1 MAHQPGLQ
9 NDPRRGQPAPSLI
22 LLFLLL
28 FIHPLGAQER
38 ALTEVKE
45 LRYWSYPNYT
55 RVTVVLSQRAGY
67 RVFELPAD
75 PQRGTPPRIAVD
87 LEETILPSALRRE
100 YPVQDGLLK
109 MVRIGQ
115 NDRNRVRIVLDL
127 ERTGDYEVFVLFD
140 PFRIVVDFF
149 GHRPSP
155 PPLSP
160 PPSPPPSTSPLDS
173 LLTPSPPP
181 KPSAPPSPKKPV
193 VVLDPG
199 HGGKDPGAIGY
210 KGLKEKRIVLD
221 VALRVG
227 RILKKKGIHVVYTR
241 KDDQY
246 LTLEERTLIANR
258 EEADLFVSIHANSAR
273 NRTANGVETYYLDT
287 TFDRATRIL
296 VAQENGMTPE
306 ALGELEE
313 LLLSLELTSR
323 KQISALLAHTVQ
335 SQILSLLNGGR
346 RSDRKVRNL
355 GVKGAP
361 FYVLI
366 GSRMP
371 AVLVEIGF
379 ITHPEEAE
387 RLKDPRYQE
396 KLAEGIARGILQFL
410 KNRDRVPL

>member
-1 MAHQPGLQ
+1 M
-9 NDPRRGQPAPSLI
+9 
-22 LLFLLL
+22 
-28 FIHPLGAQER
+28 
-38 ALTEVKE
+38 KE

-87 LEETILPSALRRE
+87 LEETILPAGLKRE
-100 YPVQDGLLK
+100 YPVQDGLLR

-155 PPLSP
+155 PPPSPPSP

-173 LLTPSPPP
+173 LLTPPPPPPP
-181 KPSAPPSPKKPV
+181 KPSAPPSSKKPV

-227 RILKKKGIHVVYTR
+227 RILKKKGIQVVYTR

-273 NRTANGVETYYLDT
+273 NRTAYGVETYYLDT

-313 LLLSLELTSR
+313 LLLSLELTNR
-323 KQISALLAHTVQ
+323 KQISALLAHSVQ
-335 SQILSLLNGGR
+335 NNILSLLNGKS
-346 RSDRKVRNL
+346 SDKKVRNL

-379 ITHPEEAE
+379 ITHRKEAE

-396 KLAEGIARGILQFL
+396 KLAEGIARGILQFF